1 MAADSRWR
9 RGALATMTS
18 LQMHVVSAVLR
29 LTRKRGMA
37 TAEAGR
43 RRVAA
48 PKGPSGPPAKLRRR
62 HDVSSRRIGDV
73 DCHTVAPRGGR
84 AARAAIYLHGGAYI
98 SEISPQH
105 WTLISRMADAG
116 VRVEVPS
123 YGLAPQHTYR
133 DAYPFVTEVYRQ
145 LLAEVQAPEV
155 SVVGDSAGGGLA
167 LGLAQALP
175 TAGLPHPGRLVLV
188 APWLDLTLSN
198 PDLPA
203 VEARDPW
210 LSTAGLHEAARAW
223 AGGDDPTDPR
233 LSPLNG
239 ALAGLAPTDLY
250 VGTRDICLPDAL
262 LLRDRAAATSA
273 DLRLVVCEGAVHV
286 YPLVPAPEGR
296 AAAREIVATVA
307 GTATGRPTGA
317 GPAR

>member
-1 MAADSRWR
+1 
-9 RGALATMTS
+9 MTS
-18 LQMHVVSAVLR
+18 LQMRVVVAVVR

-37 TAEAGR
+37 TAERGR

-62 HDVSSRRIGDV
+62 HAVSTRQIGGF

-84 AARAAIYLHGGAYI
+84 TARAAIYLHGGAYI

-105 WTLISRMADAG
+105 WALISRMADAG

-123 YGLAPQHTYR
+123 YGLAPQHTHR

-145 LLAEVQAPEV
+145 LLADVAAPAI
-155 SVVGDSAGGGLA
+155 SVLGDSAGGGLA
-167 LGLAQALP
+167 LGLAQTLGE
-175 TAGLPHPGRLVLV
+175 AGLPQPGRLVLI

-210 LSTAGLHEAARAW
+210 LSAAGLHEAAKAW
-223 AGGDDPTDPR
+223 AGGDDPTGPR
-233 LSPLNG
+233 LSPLDG
-239 ALAGLAPTDLY
+239 SLSGLPPTDLY

-262 LLRDRAAATSA
+262 LLRDRAAAEGTA
-273 DLRLVVCEGAVHV
+273 VRLTVCEGAVHV

-296 AAAREIVATVA
+296 AAAREIVASVA
-307 GTATGRPTGA
+307 GSPVDRPTGA
-317 GPAR
+317 DPAR

>member
-1 MAADSRWR
+1 MAPESRWR
-9 RGALATMTS
+9 RGAHADMTS
-18 LQMHVVSAVLR
+18 LQMRVVSAVLR

-37 TAEAGR
+37 TAEGGR

-48 PKGPSGPPAKLRRR
+48 PKGPSGPPAKLRAR
-62 HDVSSRRIGDV
+62 HDVGTRRIGGF
-73 DCHTVAPRGGR
+73 DCHTVTPRGSR
-84 AARAAIYLHGGAYI
+84 TARAALYLHGGAYI

-133 DAYPFVTEVYRQ
+133 DAYPFLTEVYRQ
-145 LLAEVQAPEV
+145 LLAGAEAPAV

-167 LGLAQALP
+167 LGLTQILAD
-175 TAGLPHPGRLVLV
+175 AGLPQPGRLVLI
-188 APWLDLTLSN
+188 APWLDLTLSH

-210 LSTAGLHEAARAW
+210 LSTAALHEAAKSW

-239 ALAGLAPTDLY
+239 ALVGLPPTDLY

-262 LLRDRAAATSA
+262 LLRDRAAAAGAT
-273 DLRLVVCEGAVHV
+273 LRLVVCEGAVHV
-286 YPLVPAPEGR
+286 YPLIPAPEGR
-296 AAAREIVATVA
+296 AAAREIVAAVA
-307 GTATGRPTGA
+307 GRTAGRPTGA
-317 GPAR
+317 DPAR

>member
-1 MAADSRWR
+1 
-9 RGALATMTS
+9 MTS
-18 LQMHVVSAVLR
+18 LQMRVVVAVLR

-37 TAEAGR
+37 TAERGR

-48 PKGPSGPPAKLRRR
+48 PKGPSGPPARLRAR
-62 HDVSSRRIGDV
+62 HDVRTRRVGAF

-84 AARAAIYLHGGAYI
+84 TTRAAIYLHGGAYI

-133 DAYPFVTEVYRQ
+133 DAYPFVTEVYRE
-145 LLAEVQAPEV
+145 LLADAAAPAI

-167 LGLAQALP
+167 LGLAQVLGA
-175 TAGLPHPGRLVLV
+175 AGLPQPGRLVLV

-198 PDLPA
+198 PGLPA

-210 LSTAGLHEAARAW
+210 LSTAGLHEAAAAW

-233 LSPLNG
+233 LSPING
-239 ALAGLAPTDLY
+239 SLAGLPPTDLY

-262 LLRDRAAATSA
+262 LLRDRADAAGA
-273 DLRLVVCEGAVHV
+273 DLRLVVCDGAVHV

-296 AAAREIVATVA
+296 AAAREIVASVA
-307 GTATGRPTGA
+307 GTPAARSTGTD
-317 GPAR
+317 PAR